1 LSEPDRGLEPVG
13 VPTSQVVILTATAA
27 ELPGAMMK
35 IAGLT
40 VLARALAQ
48 LGRNHAHVVLVTDG
62 TIDPPRPLPSGV
74 EVEALGPQEGAAGLV
89 ARLRVA
95 HPKAAVTAG
104 DLFRVSV
111 GPWLEHQRQGAP
123 DSDGDGGALA
133 DGAVRVADEET
144 RRRCESLV
152 FEDLLRGDLG
162 FIARHVNKKISFR
175 ITRYVL
181 CRLPV
186 TPNQVTVGSALIGLL
201 GCLLVADGRAG
212 TTILGMV
219 AAQLQSILDGCDGEL
234 ARVRFQQSAIG
245 EWLDTLMDDGLNLAL
260 VAAIAVG
267 LRRGGAGAWAGLA
280 GGAIVLMLLVYNL
293 VSYRA
298 LVRQRLGGELLKI
311 RWKLNRGRDMKA
323 AWATPGAIGP
333 VRRVVLTLGR
343 RDTFVFGW
351 MVLAIVQGVS
361 SLRLMPFVLLWAFLV
376 ALPCFVTAI
385 AGAASPPQ
393 GASEGPLR
401 DPHGAASPPQGASE
415 GPLRDPLGVD

>member
-1 LSEPDRGLEPVG
+1 MGLARSAA
-13 VPTSQVVILTATAA
+13 VPASDVVILTATAA
-27 ELPGAMMK
+27 ELPGATLK

-48 LGRNHAHVVLVTDG
+48 LGRGQAHVFLVTDG
-62 TIDPPRPLPSGV
+62 TIEPPRPLPPGV
-74 EVEALGPQEGAAGLV
+74 ELEELGAGEGTPERV
-89 ARLRVA
+89 ARLRAA
-95 HPKAAVTAG
+95 HPQAAVSAG
-104 DLFRVSV
+104 DLFRLSV
-111 GPWLEHQRQGAP
+111 GPWLQRQRHAHA
-123 DSDGDGGALA
+123 DVDAARDGLS
-133 DGAVRVADEET
+133 DGAVRVVDEET

-162 FIARHVNKKISFR
+162 FIARHVNKKLSFR

-212 TTILGMV
+212 TTVLGMV
-219 AAQLQSILDGCDGEL
+219 AVQLQSILDGCDGEL

-293 VSYRA
+293 VSYRE

-311 RWKLNRGRDMKA
+311 RWKLNHGRDMKV

-343 RDTFVFGW
+343 RDTFVFAW
-351 MVLAIVQGVS
+351 MVLAIVQAVS
-361 SLRLMPFVLLWAFLV
+361 SLRLMPFVLFWAFLV
-376 ALPCFVTAI
+376 ALPCFVTAM
-385 AGAASPPQ
+385 AQLKPASPPQ
-393 GASEGPLR
+393 GA
-401 DPHGAASPPQGASE
+401 
-415 GPLRDPLGVD
+415 

>member
-1 LSEPDRGLEPVG
+1 MGPADVVGPLGLARSAA
-13 VPTSQVVILTATAA
+13 VPASDVVILTATAA
-27 ELPGAMMK
+27 ELPGATLK

-48 LGRNHAHVVLVTDG
+48 LGRGHAHVFLVTDG
-62 TIDPPRPLPSGV
+62 TIELPRPLPPGV
-74 EVEALGPQEGAAGLV
+74 EVEELGAGEGTPQRV
-89 ARLRVA
+89 ARLRAA
-95 HPKAAVTAG
+95 HPQAAVSAG
-104 DLFRVSV
+104 DLFRLSV
-111 GPWLEHQRQGAP
+111 GPWLQRHRQRHGDA
-123 DSDGDGGALA
+123 DADVARDGLS
-133 DGAVRVADEET
+133 DGAVRVVNEET

-162 FIARHVNKKISFR
+162 FIARHINKKISFR

-186 TPNQVTVGSALIGLL
+186 TPNQVTVGSAVIGLL

-212 TTILGMV
+212 ATVLGMV
-219 AAQLQSILDGCDGEL
+219 AVQLQSILDGCDGEL

-267 LRRGGAGAWAGLA
+267 LRRSGAGAWAGLA

-293 VSYRA
+293 VSYRE

-311 RWKLNRGRDMKA
+311 RWKLNHGRDMKA

-333 VRRVVLTLGR
+333 FRRVVLTLGR
-343 RDTFVFGW
+343 RDTFVFAW
-351 MVLAIVQGVS
+351 MVLAIVQAVS
-361 SLRLMPFVLLWAFLV
+361 SLQLMPFVLFWAFLV

-401 DPHGAASPPQGASE
+401 DPHGVA
-415 GPLRDPLGVD
+415 